1 MRYALAVTLRA
12 QTVEQDPETGQQRKT
27 ATARTV
33 FGNQRTMGATS
44 WMAQRSAGLHAD
56 AEIQVRACDY
66 EGEPSCVIDGT
77 EYEVERCKGTGEF
90 VTLTLKRR
98 LGNG

>member
-1 MRYALAVTLRA
+1 MRYGLAVTLRA
-12 QTVEQDPETGQQRKT
+12 EAMEQDADTGRQRAVVRT
-27 ATARTV
+27 RTV

-66 EGEPSCVIDGT
+66 AGEPSCSIDGT
-77 EYEVERCKGTGEF
+77 EYEVERCKGQGEF